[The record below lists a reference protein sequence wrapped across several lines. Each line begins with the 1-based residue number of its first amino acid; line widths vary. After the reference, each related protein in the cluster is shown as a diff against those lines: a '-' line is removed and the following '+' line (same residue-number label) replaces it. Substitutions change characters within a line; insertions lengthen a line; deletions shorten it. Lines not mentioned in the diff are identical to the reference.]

1 VKILASNSIRAVM
14 GEIIPQFERESGRK
28 VSVSYDPAKVM
39 LARIQKGETADLVIT
54 GSGAIDELVRQG
66 RVLADSRRILARC
79 RVGVA
84 VRAGARKPAIGSVEA
99 LRRALLEAKSVAY
112 TQEGASG
119 MHFSG
124 VIERL
129 GIAEEVRAKSVRQP
143 GGLIGELVAT
153 GKAEI
158 AIQQI
163 PELLAVPGIDLIGSL
178 PAEIQLVTVSSAGL
192 FADADDS
199 EAASSFI
206 QFLLTPAA
214 ARVMKAKGLEPVT
227 SDGGAITSPGITRPA
242 TSR

>member
-1 VKILASNSIRAVM
+1 MASAIKVLASNSIRAVM
-14 GEIIPQFERESGRK
+14 GELIPQFERASGCK

-66 RVLADSRRILARC
+66 RVLAESRRKLARC
-79 RVGVA
+79 SVGVA
-84 VRAGARKPAIGSVEA
+84 VRAGAPKPDIGSVEA
-99 LRRALLEAKSVAY
+99 LKRVLLGARSVAY

-129 GIAEEVRAKSVRQP
+129 GIAEEVQAKAVRQP
-143 GGLIGELVAT
+143 GGLIGELVAA

-163 PELLAVPGIDLIGSL
+163 PELMAVPGIELVGPL
-178 PAEIQLVTVSSAGL
+178 PAEIQLVTVSSAGV
-192 FADADDS
+192 FADAGDA
-199 EAASSFI
+199 EAASGFI
-206 QFLLTPAA
+206 RFLLTPAA
-214 ARVMKAKGLEPVT
+214 ARVMKAKGLEPM
-227 SDGGAITSPGITRPA
+227 A
-242 TSR
+242 

>member
-1 VKILASNSIRAVM
+1 MSSTIKVLASNSIRAVL
-14 GEIIPQFERESGRK
+14 GELVPQFERASMCK
-28 VSVSYDPAKVM
+28 ISVSYDPAKVM
-39 LARIQKGETADLVIT
+39 LGRIAKGETADLVIT
-54 GSGAIDELVRQG
+54 GSGAIDELVKQG

-84 VRAGARKPAIGSVEA
+84 VRAGAPRPDIGTVEA
-99 LRRALLEAKSVAY
+99 LKRALLAAKSIAY

-129 GIAEEVRAKSVRQP
+129 EIAEEVRARAVRQP
-143 GGLIGELVAT
+143 GGLVGELVAA

-163 PELLAVPGIDLIGSL
+163 PELLAVPGIELIGPL
-178 PAEIQLVTVSSAGL
+178 PAEIQLVTVSSAGV
-192 FADADDS
+192 FADAGDA
-199 EAASSFI
+199 EAASSLI
-206 QFLLTPAA
+206 RFLLTPAA

-227 SDGGAITSPGITRPA
+227 PEVSAITS
-242 TSR
+242 S